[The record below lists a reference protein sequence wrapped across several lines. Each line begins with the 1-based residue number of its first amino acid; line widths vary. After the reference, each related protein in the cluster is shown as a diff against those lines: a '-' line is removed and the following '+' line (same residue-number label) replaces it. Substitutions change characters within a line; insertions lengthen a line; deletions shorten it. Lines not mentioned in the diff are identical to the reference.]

1 MSYSKTIIVGN
12 LGRDPELRYTQSGDP
27 VCGFSVAVS
36 RKWTDKGGTA
46 QEETTWYNVS
56 VFGAQAEPCSKYL
69 AKGRQVLVDGDVKAR
84 AYANKDGT
92 PGASLDLKAHSVQF
106 LGGRD
111 DSGTGQS
118 EEPVVR
124 PTQRAAN
131 THINLNTDEPIPF

>member
-36 RKWTDKGGTA
+36 RKWTDKSGQP

-84 AYANKDGT
+84 AYANKDGS

-106 LGGRD
+106 LGGRGD
-111 DSGTGQS
+111 EAADV
-118 EEPVVR
+118 PVERPRQTSSVR
-124 PTQRAAN
+124 L
-131 THINLNTDEPIPF
+131 NLNDDEPIPF

>member
-12 LGRDPELRYTQSGDP
+12 LGRDPELRYTQSGDA

-36 RKWTDKGGTA
+36 RKWTDKRGEP
-46 QEETTWYNVS
+46 QEETTWFNVS

-69 AKGRQVLVDGDVKAR
+69 AKGRQVLIDGDVKAR
-84 AYANKDGT
+84 AYANKDGS

-111 DSGTGQS
+111 GGGERAEPGPTRKFTRPDDDS
-118 EEPVVR
+118 E
-124 PTQRAAN
+124 
-131 THINLNTDEPIPF
+131 IPF